1 MRIDYFGFTTAH
13 FKLTYFFTVW
23 FLTFE
28 QQKESY
34 AQTSLANAV

>member
-13 FKLTYFFTVW
+13 FKFSYFFT
-23 FLTFE
+23 FALLTFE

-34 AQTSLANAV
+34 AQTNLASAV